1 MRGCQG
7 LRSKSK
13 SHEISSWLY
22 GATGLVIAGLIL
34 LHAGCGQ
41 PSQRQTAAPAPPP
54 TVSAPAPQ
62 GAMAEKPAEAAQAA
76 GEPFV
81 ITPPLG
87 LPPVPVPPDNPM
99 TRAKVELG
107 KMLYFDTRLSV
118 DGTIS
123 CATCHDPQKAWAED
137 RPVSV
142 GFKGQLGPVNSP
154 TVINTAYAP
163 VLFWD
168 GRAGSLEEQAL
179 GPIENP
185 KEMGHSLD
193 ELVKQLSEIPEYV
206 QRFQEAFGTGV
217 TKEGI
222 AKALAAFERTILS
235 GNSPYDRYRAG
246 DKSALTEQQIRGL
259 QIFEEYCSVCHA
271 PPLFSNYQFFNTGIG
286 LEREESNKGR
296 MGVTGDERDFGKF
309 RVPPLREV
317 ARTAPYF
324 HDGSV
329 ATLEEAVRLMAKG
342 GIDNPGLAA
351 PLKAIRAA
359 ELTDQHVADLVA
371 FLHALSGEYPIVEPP
386 PLPGLSPAKS
396 E

>member
-1 MRGCQG
+1 MKGCARFRI
-7 LRSKSK
+7 RSRSC
-13 SHEISSWLY
+13 HLSSWLS
-22 GATGLVIAGLIL
+22 GAAALVIAGLIIL
-34 LHAGCGQ
+34 QGGCGQ
-41 PSQRQTAAPAPPP
+41 PSQQQPAPSPRVSVPAAPSP
-54 TVSAPAPQ
+54 V
-62 GAMAEKPAEAAQAA
+62 AEKP
-76 GEPFV
+76 GEPTPPAEEAFV

-87 LPPVPVPPDNPM
+87 LPPVPVPADNPM
-99 TRAKVELG
+99 SRAKVELG
-107 KMLYFDTRLSV
+107 KMLYFDTRLSA

-137 RPVSV
+137 RPTSL

-185 KEMGHSLD
+185 KEMGHSLE

-222 AKALAAFERTILS
+222 AKALAAFERTVLS
-235 GNSPYDRYRAG
+235 GNSPYDRYKAG

-271 PPLFSNYQFFNTGIG
+271 PPLFSNYQFFNAGIG
-286 LEREESNKGR
+286 LADEPANKGR
-296 MGVTGDERDFGKF
+296 MAVTGDERDFGKF

-329 ATLEEAVRLMAKG
+329 ATLEEAVRIMAKG

-351 PLKAIRAA
+351 PFKAIRAA

-371 FLHALSGEYPIVEPP
+371 FLEALSGEYPIVEPP
-386 PLPGLSPAKS
+386 ALPGLPAAGKAQ
-396 E
+396 